1 MKKVNAMVKVQ
12 EYDRKLADLD
22 KWMARDIEKMG
33 KIEEEIGGTALT
45 LTKKREAAKIHNQ
58 LERGYRRMAKSYSK
72 YSKKR
77 KALKRKFAI

>member
-45 LTKKREAAKIHNQ
+45 LTKKREAAKNPQ
-58 LERGYRRMAKSYSK
+58 SA
-72 YSKKR
+72 
-77 KALKRKFAI
+77 

>member
-12 EYDRKLADLD
+12 EYDRKIADLD
-22 KWMARDIEKMG
+22 KWMARDVEKMN

-45 LTKKREAAKIHNQ
+45 MAKKREAAKLHNQ
-58 LERGYRRMAKSYSK
+58 LEKSYRRMAKSYAK
-72 YSKKR
+72 YTKKR